1 MNMGTF
7 ELFADGENKG
17 TITEEANETLS
28 SKMTIADALRYEALG
43 YELTIEDGEVTRI
56 SKRKAP
62 HVVEEHEAAV

>member
-1 MNMGTF
+1 MYNQ
-7 ELFADGENKG
+7 
-17 TITEEANETLS
+17 TLS

-62 HVVEEHEAAV
+62 HVEEEHEAAV